1 VGSGFCNINSRQQLG
16 SIVGLFVAESFLI
29 CAITTEA
36 LRKIV
41 GRPAYLNSGRALHY
55 LVADSPFG
63 VHLWSSHSRD
73 WVAIIPASDILPWHA
88 REFRLFVGLAAIFYF
103 TAVSTESLVSNV
115 SWQQEKEKEVSS
127 FGVETLVLEIADVVL
142 VVFVFCWLTYFIHVS
157 PWEILFYFV
166 PVTVVNFPER
176 RDDKLELQ

>member
-1 VGSGFCNINSRQQLG
+1 L
-16 SIVGLFVAESFLI
+16 L
-29 CAITTEA
+29 
-36 LRKIV
+36 
-41 GRPAYLNSGRALHY
+41 
-55 LVADSPFG
+55 DSPFG

-142 VVFVFCWLTYFIHVS
+142 IVFVFCWLT
-157 PWEILFYFV
+157 LFYTCIAMGNFV
-166 PVTVVNFPER
+166 LFCPSDGGEFSRKTG
-176 RDDKLELQ
+176 